1 MSIREKKEL
10 LLISSLILV
19 AIFLRILFF
28 FYTEDDAFITFRYV
42 KNFLD
47 GKGLVYNLGENV
59 LGITNGL
66 YALLL
71 IIFGKLGLNFISFG
85 KIFNILS
92 DGISVLL
99 ILMIVRKWG
108 GIKIWVLP
116 SLLFVVSP
124 PNIGWSASGM
134 ETSFYILF
142 LFLSLYCYLD
152 KKFILLGISAG
163 ILFLIRPDG
172 GQLLF
177 ILFLDYLL
185 FDILKPVI
193 GKKNSLSKT
202 LSGLFQLHKY
212 AIVTLLLFL
221 IVILPWLIF
230 CYTRYGSIL
239 PNSIKAKFVTYPG
252 TPEGSGF
259 FDPIL
264 YFVSPGPKLI
274 LTIFFLIGIVGSK
287 TNRCH
292 RIVSAYF
299 LFSLLLMATSHVHL
313 FPWYFAPLLPFYYIV
328 ASKGIE
334 LIILELE
341 KISSKWRIKTGD
353 QLEKNGNGQFTSIP
367 IFLNILI
374 VVIIVLSMVSIYKL
388 YTNLKIHSESLQACH
403 KAIGEWLKENTDE
416 DSIVCVGDIGYIG
429 YYSDRKILDFMGLVS
444 PEVLPF
450 WEKGTPQEIVSE
462 FKPDYFVVSKSDY
475 FYSLVKDKS
484 WFGIDYKIKKEFEAG
499 DYKYYVF
506 IREKML
512 DRQYIYN
519 N

>member
-1 MSIREKKEL
+1 MR
-10 LLISSLILV
+10 V
-19 AIFLRILFF
+19 LFF
-28 FYTEDDAFITFRYV
+28 FYTEDDAFITFQYV
-42 KNFLD
+42 KNFLN

-71 IIFGKLGLNFISFG
+71 IVFG

-108 GIKIWVLP
+108 ETKFWILP

-152 KKFILLGISAG
+152 KKFILLGISGG

-185 FDILKPVI
+185 FDILKPI
-193 GKKNSLSKT
+193 FRKINNSSKNLSV
-202 LSGLFQLHKY
+202 LLRLHKY
-212 AIVTLLLFL
+212 AIVSLFVFL
-221 IVILPWLIF
+221 IVIFPWLIF

-239 PNSIKAKFVTYPG
+239 PNSIKAKFITYPG
-252 TPEGSGF
+252 TPEGSKF

-274 LTIFFLIGIVGSK
+274 LTIFFLIGIWGSK
-287 TNRCH
+287 PNRCH
-292 RIVSAYF
+292 RIISAYF
-299 LFSLLLMATSHVHL
+299 LFSLLLMATSHIHL
-313 FPWYFAPLLPFYYIV
+313 FPWYYVPLLPFYYIV

-334 LIILELE
+334 LIIVELE
-341 KISSKWRIKTGD
+341 KISSKWRIKMGNK
-353 QLEKNGNGQFTSIP
+353 LEKNENRQFMSIP
-367 IFLNILI
+367 SFLNILI
-374 VVIIVLSMVSIYKL
+374 VIIIVLSMVSIHRLYK
-388 YTNLKIHSESLQACH
+388 NLKINSESLQACH

-416 DSIVCVGDIGYIG
+416 DSVVCVGDIGYIG
-429 YYSDRKILDFMGLVS
+429 YYSERKILDFMGLVS

-450 WEKGTPQEIVSE
+450 WEKGEPEKIVNE
-462 FKPDYFVVSKSDY
+462 FKPDYFVVGQYDY
-475 FYSLVKDKS
+475 FYEVVKDKL
-484 WFGIDYKIKKEFEAG
+484 WFKENYKIEKEFKKG
-499 DYKYYVF
+499 DYGYYIFV
-506 IREKML
+506 R
-512 DRQYIYN
+512 
-519 N
+519 